1 MPHKFETLAIHAGVE
16 PESTTGAVMTPIF
29 QTSTYAQT
37 APGQHRGYEYSRTD
51 NPTRTALQT
60 SLSALERTTYALVFS
75 SGMAAIDAWLNTLS
89 EGDHV
94 IAGDDLYGGTYRL
107 FSKVA
112 NRRGIDFSFA
122 DVANVE
128 SVATAVTQQTKWI
141 WFETPTNP
149 LLKVIDVA
157 ALSEFAK
164 PKGIKIGV
172 DNTFMSPYFQNP
184 AELGADVV
192 MHSMTKYINGH
203 SDVVMGALMLTDQSR
218 CEQLKFLQNAIGA
231 TPGPFDCFL
240 VLRGIKS
247 LAVRM
252 QRHGEN
258 AQRLAQFLSEHPKVE
273 RVIYPGLQSHPQHE
287 LASNQARG
295 YGGMLSFYLRGGLH
309 EASNFLSS
317 VRLFTL
323 AESLGGVESLIEH
336 PAIMTHASLP
346 PEIREASGIS
356 DNFIR
361 VSVGL
366 EHIDDLI
373 ADINQALG

>member
-203 SDVVMGALMLTDQSR
+203 SDVVMGALMLNDQSLY
-218 CEQLKFLQNAIGA
+218 EQLKFLQNSIGA